1 MVKVLFVCMGNI
13 CRSPSAEGVFR
24 DLVEREGL
32 ADHFHIDSCGTL
44 SYHTGEAPDPRAQKT
59 AKNRGIDI
67 SGLRARQYRQ
77 SDFEDFDYILVM
89 DRVNKRDLG
98 YDTPEEHRHK
108 VLMFADFAENFD
120 ETEVPDPY
128 YGGAQGFEHVYDLVL
143 DASEG
148 LLARIRAERLS

>member
-24 DLVEREGL
+24 DLVVREGI
-32 ADHFHIDSCGTL
+32 ADQFHIDSCGTL
-44 SYHTGEAPDPRAQKT
+44 DFHTGEAPDSRAQST

-77 SDFEDFDYILVM
+77 RDFDEFDYILVM
-89 DRVNKRDLG
+89 DRVNMHDMGRDC
-98 YDTPEEHRHK
+98 PEHHRHK
-108 VLMFADFAENFD
+108 MNLFCDFAQNFD
-120 ETEVPDPY
+120 ECEVPDPY

-143 DASEG
+143 DASNG
-148 LLARIRAERLS
+148 LLAHIREAHLS